1 MGRSNKT
8 RWAAGEKP
16 KPEDMWRK
24 LPLDNELVPV
34 RPVLYT
40 KIKGIEGIGHRRY
53 MAGEINNKLIVDP
66 ITHIPIPYKS
76 IGLKPWTL
84 KEN

>member
-1 MGRSNKT
+1 
-8 RWAAGEKP
+8 
-16 KPEDMWRK
+16 MWRK
-24 LPLDNELVPV
+24 LPLHKELVTV

-66 ITHIPIPYKS
+66 ITNIPLPYKA
-76 IGLKPWTL
+76 IGIKKWTL
-84 KEN
+84 KK